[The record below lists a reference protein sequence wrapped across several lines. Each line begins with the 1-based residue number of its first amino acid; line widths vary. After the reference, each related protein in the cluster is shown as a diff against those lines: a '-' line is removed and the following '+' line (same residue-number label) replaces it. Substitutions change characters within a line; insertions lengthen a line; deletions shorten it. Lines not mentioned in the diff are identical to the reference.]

1 MNDYIEEINNIY
13 EPLDVAEQH
22 HFYNEMKEGDTQAR
36 ATIIHS
42 CLPMVFNIAQK
53 FHLNNKHIDIE
64 DMVQQ
69 GNIALIKAVDKW
81 DIDKA
86 SITTVANRYITNALV
101 DMIKDSRYNIKS
113 KFDLTRQACE
123 DISKIKKT
131 ESTDVKEITKQ
142 TGLKPK
148 RINLLLSILSGKRID
163 YSVMNVKLHKASA
176 EASGDFDETIAG
188 CVADLIQLT
197 NEHISEEKDRT
208 IFLNWITFINKNN
221 KTRMVAEKCKC
232 SSQEVSDSV
241 KTTKR
246 KLREIVR
253 G

>member
-13 EPLDVAEQH
+13 EPLSSAEQN

-69 GNIALIKAVDKW
+69 GNIALIK
-81 DIDKA
+81 ISKA
-86 SITTVANRYITNALV
+86 SITTVATRYITNSLV

-176 EASGDFDETIAG
+176 EASGDLDETIAG

-246 KLREIVR
+246 KLREIMR

>member
-13 EPLDVAEQH
+13 EPLSSAEQN

-81 DIDKA
+81 DISKA
-86 SITTVANRYITNALV
+86 SITTVATRYITNSLV

-163 YSVMNVKLHKASA
+163 YSVMNVKLHK
-176 EASGDFDETIAG
+176 SGDLDETIAG

-246 KLREIVR
+246 KLREIMR